1 MPETLNGKDFPH
13 TPRFI
18 HRLERGILEI
28 GFGYPMEFSL
38 ADLTNF
44 RANVLSQTPLGRL
57 CGTKQRFRDRY
68 EILKILGRGG
78 FGVTFLVRDVV
89 LPGEPL
95 CVIKQL
101 CPKVSDAIALQRA
114 RQRFQQEAK
123 TLANLGSHAQ
133 IPLLLDYFE
142 AEGEFYLV
150 QEFIRGN
157 TLAKEVRR
165 SGTFTETA
173 VKQFLRELLP
183 LLQYI
188 HDNNVIHRDIKP
200 PNLIRCKDDGRLVLI
215 DFGAVKEHI
224 AQTEES
230 SLRHSTTQFVGTVGF
245 APPEQLASRPVYSS
259 DLYAVGITC
268 LYLLSGK
275 SPLDFDY
282 EFMTGEVRWRDY
294 VDVSDH
300 LARVLS
306 RMLKISAHERYH
318 SATDVMKA
326 LQLEADWDTLRTCMT
341 DVSTGLHVKPEPEFI
356 LEGYIPPLMRQA
368 EAIRERR
375 AKFQARQARSD
386 RAHLKL
392 YTSSGF

>member
-1 MPETLNGKDFPH
+1 
-13 TPRFI
+13 
-18 HRLERGILEI
+18 
-28 GFGYPMEFSL
+28 MEFSL

-44 RANVLSQTPLGRL
+44 RANVLRQTPLGRL

-68 EILKILGRGG
+68 EVLKILGRGG
-78 FGVTFLVRDVV
+78 FGVTFLARDVA

-101 CPKVSDAIALQRA
+101 CPRVSDPTALQRA
-114 RQRFQQEAK
+114 RQRFRQEAK

-165 SGTFTETA
+165 SGCFTETA

-188 HDNNVIHRDIKP
+188 HDNHVIHRDIKP

-215 DFGAVKEHI
+215 DFGAVKEQI
-224 AQTEES
+224 AQADES
-230 SLRHSTTQFVGTVGF
+230 GIRHSTTQFVGTVGF

-275 SPLDFDY
+275 SPLDFDF
-282 EFMTGEVRWRDY
+282 EIISGEVRWRD
-294 VDVSDH
+294 DINISDH

-306 RMLKISAHERYH
+306 RMLKISAQERYH

-326 LQLEADWDTLRTCMT
+326 LQLEQDWDSLRTCMN
-341 DVSTGLHVKPEPEFI
+341 DVSAGLHVKPEPE
-356 LEGYIPPLMRQA
+356 LLLDGYIPPLMRQA
-368 EAIRERR
+368 HAIRERR
-375 AKFQARQARSD
+375 ARFQARNARSD
-386 RAHLKL
+386 SFHDPEGNRAPLKL
-392 YTSSGF
+392 YSSSGF